1 MKTKTVVKFFIK
13 NKIKESLS
21 LGWKVLQAILILA
34 VISLIV
40 ISLMLGLGHLAD
52 LFVDCSVISEGKGCN
67 DCGDYIGYGGV
78 VLMTLFFGA
87 MIIGITLTIIK
98 WFIKFIKDNWE
109 LAKIQARDE
118 KRKCE

>member
-1 MKTKTVVKFFIK
+1 
-13 NKIKESLS
+13 
-21 LGWKVLQAILILA
+21 
-34 VISLIV
+34 
-40 ISLMLGLGHLAD
+40 
-52 LFVDCSVISEGKGCN
+52 
-67 DCGDYIGYGGV
+67 
-78 VLMTLFFGA
+78 MTLFFGA